1 MICEKYPQ
9 ASFCCADNYFKNAF
23 NSPVKNK
30 DTLKLSHEYCTK
42 KAQTACENNTR
53 LIIVQNTH
61 IRKCEMQYYLDL
73 AAKYNYVVIMAITLY
88 RFDVTLEGL
97 LANNTDGLNI
107 TYFRRRLRQ
116 WEDIPPV
123 LTGWFLCP
131 KDASYLRNLILDSLK
146 NLTEDDK
153 FCEALNIQKNEIA
166 HYFRARRLLCCLAGY
181 ATDSYEMK
189 DHYLS
194 EIVQYLYGK
203 CFTITVIGFHITR
216 ARINAI
222 VHVDDKMALLMFEG
236 NHNFNRSC
244 EFSDFFNTLSLNDN
258 LSEYGKTIN
267 FDEECESS
275 ESTTANLHEWEEEE
289 GFSASQCSFIHV
301 AQRGEDVFDAG
312 KIRKE
317 FWRSLIDASNADGDI
332 CYDSFTELNNGV
344 KICNVK
350 DNEWLVKAPKKIS
363 FKTIFTGLYT

>member
-1 MICEKYPQ
+1 MLGSDVDKDVIFDFQFLLNKETVSYIEEHGKIMFLIRGPPSTCKSTLSEMICEK
-9 ASFCCADNYFKNAF
+9 
-23 NSPVKNK
+23 
-30 DTLKLSHEYCTK
+30 
-42 KAQTACENNTR
+42 AQDACENNTR

-61 IRKCEMQYYLDL
+61 IRKWEMQQYLDL
-73 AAKYNYVVIMAITLY
+73 AAKYNYAT
-88 RFDVTLEGL
+88 L

-131 KDASYLRNLILDSLK
+131 KDASYLRNLVLDSLK

-153 FCEALNIQKNEIA
+153 FYEALNIQKNEVA

-189 DHYLS
+189 GHYLS

-244 EFSDFFNTLSLNDN
+244 EFSDFFNTLGLNDN
-258 LSEYGKTIN
+258 LSEYGKTIS

-275 ESTTANLHEWEEEE
+275 ESTTANLQEWEEEE

-332 CYDSFTELNNGV
+332 RYDSFTELNNGV